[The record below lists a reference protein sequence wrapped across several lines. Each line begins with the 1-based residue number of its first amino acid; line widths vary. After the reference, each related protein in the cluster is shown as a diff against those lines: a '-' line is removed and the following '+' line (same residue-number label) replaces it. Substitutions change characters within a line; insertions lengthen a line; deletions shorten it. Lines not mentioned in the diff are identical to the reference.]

1 MVAIQV
7 FIDRRNSSAKH
18 TDADIRAGPMP
29 KTLATAGE
37 VQFHAYVDHSI
48 VTVLVENQTALTVWV
63 HPSAANST
71 GLALFRNAAVAAD
84 VGSDGSGGRTGATT
98 LTEMKVWRLNKVPTV
113 MTTTHA

>member
-1 MVAIQV
+1 
-7 FIDRRNSSAKH
+7 
-18 TDADIRAGPMP
+18 MP

-71 GLALFRNAAVAAD
+71 GLALFCNAAVAAD
-84 VGSDGSGGRTGATT
+84 VASDDGSGGRTGATT
-98 LTEMKVWRLNKVPTV
+98 LTEMKVWRLKKVPTV